1 LSLETIL
8 CSAAAAFGRVVMRT
22 ARLWADLFTRAATLM
37 ICGMVSVA
45 GLAVP
50 GWATAD
56 PPALAATGPQK
67 VVFWNLF
74 TSGSSHDVVVEL
86 VDRFNRS
93 QSAYVVEQV
102 DIPYNHITAKIL
114 PAVAGGVAPD
124 LTLFD
129 RFLVASYAARNAF
142 QPLDAYAERD
152 GIRGEDF
159 FTAPW
164 EECLYDQK
172 LYAVPYDTDV
182 RLLYYNRELFRQAG
196 LDPDRPP
203 KTWSEMREF
212 SRQLTKRRP
221 DGRFEQIGAVPIWG
235 NTGLYLY
242 CWQKG
247 GRFLSEDGRQVTLDD
262 PRNVE
267 ALTWIQNYVREYGI
281 EELLTLQTGFG
292 ADSQNPFVT
301 GRIAMIVL
309 DVGTLTMLERYGGD
323 LDWAAAPPPYADDG
337 VPATWSGG
345 FSLVMPRGSRQPE
358 GAWQFARF
366 VLRDDS
372 QRFMATSSNKLPS
385 LLSAGEDP
393 FFQSSAYWRL
403 AIDQMR
409 FSHYRPVSAVGSAL
423 STEMGVAVDQ
433 VIHGKLS
440 PAEALGIATQET
452 QLVLDRFLEKNRGAP
467 VNWQVIYA
475 VMGGL
480 LALVLV
486 ARGTLSWRR
495 MRSMTIHRR
504 QAMAGY
510 LFALPALVGLL
521 IFTIGPILTTL
532 VYSFTRYEII
542 TPATWEGVDN
552 YRRLFTTDRYFLIA
566 LWNTLYFTLL
576 SVPVSISMSLGLALL
591 LNRPMRGRALYRALF
606 YLPTVVPLVAGSL
619 LWAWLFNGEYGLINI
634 VLGYV
639 GLPQLPWLTSEH
651 LSKPALVIMGLWN
664 AGGGMI
670 IFLAALQGVPKA
682 LQEAARLDGA
692 GRWASFRHVTLPM
705 ISPAMFF
712 MTVMGLIASLQVFA
726 QAYLMTSGGPVNST
740 LFYVL
745 HLYREAFEKLNM
757 GSASAM
763 AWVLF
768 IVILTITGVQFVV
781 GKRWV
786 YYEGG
791 TK

>member
-1 LSLETIL
+1 
-8 CSAAAAFGRVVMRT
+8 M
-22 ARLWADLFTRAATLM
+22 TL
-37 ICGMVSVA
+37 
-45 GLAVP
+45 
-50 GWATAD
+50 
-56 PPALAATGPQK
+56 ALPLTATGESSSGDTAPRK

-74 TSGSSHDVVVEL
+74 TSGSSYDVVVEL

-93 QSAYVVEQV
+93 QSEFVVEQV
-102 DIPYNHITAKIL
+102 DVPYSHIIAKIL

-124 LTLFD
+124 LTVFD
-129 RFLVASYAARNAF
+129 RFQVASYAARNAF
-142 QPLDAYAERD
+142 QSMDEYARRD
-152 GIRGEDF
+152 GVRGEDF
-159 FTAPW
+159 FEAPW
-164 EECLYDQK
+164 QECLYDGR

-203 KTWSEMREF
+203 RTWSEMREM
-212 SRQLTKRRP
+212 SRKLTRRRP
-221 DGRFEQIGAVPIWG
+221 DGRLEQIGAVPIWG

-242 CWQKG
+242 CWQKE
-247 GRFLSEDGRQVTLDD
+247 GRFLADDGRRVTLDD

-267 ALTWIQNYVREYGI
+267 ALTWIRDYVREYGI
-281 EELLTLQTGFG
+281 EQLLSLQTGFG
-292 ADSQNPFVT
+292 ADSQNPFIT

-309 DVGTLTMLERYGGD
+309 DVGTLTMLERYGAD
-323 LDWAAAPPPYADDG
+323 LDWAAAPAPYADDG

-345 FSLVMPRGSRQPE
+345 FSLVMPRGSKQPE
-358 GAWQFARF
+358 GAWRFARF
-366 VLRDDS
+366 ILRDES
-372 QRFMATSSNKLPS
+372 QRFMATSSNKLPA
-385 LLSAGEDP
+385 LLSAGNDP
-393 FFQSSAYWRL
+393 FFQSSPFWRL

-409 FSHYRPVSAVGSAL
+409 FSHYRPVSAVGAAL

-440 PAEALGIATQET
+440 PQEALTVATRET
-452 QLVLDRFLEKNRGAP
+452 QAQLDRFLDKDRGDP
-467 VNWQVIYA
+467 VDWSAIYLTL
-475 VMGGL
+475 G
-480 LALVLV
+480 LVL
-486 ARGTLSWRR
+486 AAALIWRGVVSGRRIGAMTL
-495 MRSMTIHRR
+495 HRR
-504 QAMAGY
+504 QAWAGY
-510 LFALPALVGLL
+510 LFALPALLGLL
-521 IFTIGPILTTL
+521 IFTVGPIVTTF

-552 YRRLFTTDRYFLIA
+552 YVRLFTTDRYFLIA
-566 LWNTLYFTLL
+566 LWNTLYFTAI
-576 SVPVSISMSLGLALL
+576 SVPVSIAMSLGLAML
-591 LNRPMRGRALYRALF
+591 LNRPIRGRAIYRALF

-634 VLGYV
+634 VLGYL

-670 IFLAALQGVPKA
+670 IFLAALQGVPRS

-712 MTVMGLIASLQVFA
+712 MTVMGLIGSLQVFA
-726 QAYLMTSGGPVNST
+726 QAYLMTNGGPVNST

-745 HLYREAFEKLNM
+745 HLFREAFQNLHM
-757 GSASAM
+757 GTASAM

-768 IVILTITGVQFVV
+768 LVILTITGVQFVV

-791 TK
+791 VK